1 MLITFAV
8 VDSIIV
14 VVAFFQSERCNFVIQ
29 YSNGVMKKFHG
40 SRVAMLK
47 IRSQLVSRKLD
58 SNKFSVEIYSTGQ

>member
-47 IRSQLVSRKLD
+47 IRSQLVSRK
-58 SNKFSVEIYSTGQ
+58 